1 MRTQLIFAKRLNFR
15 TWIFLNFLHFVV
27 YLMYYDFINWSILR
41 FYIFHSL
48 FTNSLFVLKWP
59 NLDSVRVLNDFLT

>member
-1 MRTQLIFAKRLNFR
+1 
-15 TWIFLNFLHFVV
+15 
-27 YLMYYDFINWSILR
+27 MYYDFINWSILR